1 VTFGSL
7 GTLTRRFVTNAKVAD
22 GLLADLRNA
31 EQARATGKTKQ
42 AVEWLT
48 EYRKGVQAQVGK
60 SITAQKASVLIGL
73 SQAL

>member
-1 VTFGSL
+1 
-7 GTLTRRFVTNAKVAD
+7 LTRRFVTSSKVAD
-22 GLLADLRNA
+22 GLVADLRNA
-31 EQARATGKTKQ
+31 EQARAVGKTKQ

-60 SITAQKASVLIGL
+60 SISGDKASILIGL